1 MKNITVSLDDD
12 TYRRARLRAAELGT
26 SISAL
31 VKRTLQELGSH
42 ESRAERLKQQERTLR
57 ERIKVFRAS
66 DRLIRDEVHRRG
78 T

>member
-1 MKNITVSLDDD
+1 
-12 TYRRARLRAAELGT
+12 LRAAELGT

>member
-1 MKNITVSLDDD
+1 VKNITVSLDDD